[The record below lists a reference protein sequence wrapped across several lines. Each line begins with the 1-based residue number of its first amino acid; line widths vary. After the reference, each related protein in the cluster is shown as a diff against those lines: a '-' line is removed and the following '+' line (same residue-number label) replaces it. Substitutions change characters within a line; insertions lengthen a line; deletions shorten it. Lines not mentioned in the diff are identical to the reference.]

1 MQGLVERTLSSESRT
16 LKMDF
21 FESLAALELNP
32 ELHCARLLILLEAFA
47 NEEGTGEVEGVTKLA
62 KLDFLLRYP
71 VMLERAL
78 LAKRHSAKVVG
89 LLDHERNSVESKMV
103 RYRFGPWDHRYPRLL
118 SLLQAKGLVQMR
130 MDGVTKMVG
139 LTPQGAQLGKHLG
152 ETEEFAAV
160 ARRARLLKRYFD
172 MPATRLMR
180 FVYATFPEIA
190 SLELNTAITP

>member
-1 MQGLVERTLSSESRT
+1 M
-16 LKMDF
+16 KMDF
-21 FESLAALELNP
+21 FESLAALESNP

-47 NEEGTGEVEGVTKLA
+47 TDEGTGEVEGVTKLA

-78 LAKRHSAKVVG
+78 QSKRLSTREVN
-89 LLDHERNSVESKMV
+89 LLEHERNSVESKMV

-130 MDGVTKMVG
+130 MSGITKMVG
-139 LTPQGAQLGKHLG
+139 ITARGKELAQQLAGK
-152 ETEEFAAV
+152 EEFGDV
-160 ARRARLLKRYFD
+160 ARRARLLKRHFD

-180 FVYATFPEIA
+180 FVYSTFPEIA
-190 SLELNTAITP
+190 SLEMNAAISHEHSHS